1 MIRRSSL
8 ARWHAASLAV
18 AVILGICILPSPS
31 GADWEHYRGP
41 TQNGASAEKL
51 PASLPKDGLKT
62 LWSAK
67 VGTGTS
73 SISVSGDR
81 VFTMGNSDETDTV
94 WCFDAK
100 TGKVLWKYEYPQPLV
115 KRNFEGGDA
124 ATPTVDGN
132 RVYSVSHEGDLFCLD
147 AATGKKLWYKHY
159 VQDLGGKRPGWGF
172 AGSPL
177 VEGNLLLCDTGG
189 HGASTTA
196 LDKMTGSVVWKSGDD
211 ESGYASPVVA
221 TLAGKKTVVMF
232 KASHL
237 VGLAVKDGREL
248 WRAEWK
254 TSYDV
259 NAATPLVSGNRILVT
274 SGYGTGC
281 GLFEVSASGVTA
293 LWRSK
298 ALRSHFTSP
307 VLWQG
312 DVYGI
317 DGDANPKAALVCMDF
332 ATGALKWKDKSVNG
346 GALVLDDG
354 KLVILNELGELL
366 IGDAS
371 PNGFKP
377 LLRQQVLPKR
387 CWVQPTVA
395 NGRIYC
401 RNNDG
406 MVVALG
412 L

>member
-1 MIRRSSL
+1 MTRNLSHARRLSVFCT
-8 ARWHAASLAV
+8 AAAI
-18 AVILGICILPSPS
+18 AGGCILPALAI
-31 GADWEHYRGP
+31 ADWEHYRGP
-41 TQNGASAEKL
+41 TQNGISTEKL
-51 PASLPKDGLKT
+51 PSALPKEGLKT
-62 LWSAK
+62 VWSAK

-73 SISVSGDR
+73 SITVSGNR
-81 VFTMGNSDETDTV
+81 AFTMGNSDGKDTV
-94 WCFDAK
+94 WCLDVK
-100 TGKVLWKYEYPQPLV
+100 TGKVQWKYEYPLALT
-115 KRNFEGGDA
+115 KRNFEGGTA

-132 RVYSVSHEGDLFCLD
+132 RVYTVSHEGDLFCLD
-147 AATGKKLWYKHY
+147 VATGRKIWYKHY
-159 VQDLGGKRPGWGF
+159 QQDLGGKRPYWGY

-177 VEGNLLLCDTGG
+177 VEGDLLLCDVGG
-189 HGASTTA
+189 RGASTVA
-196 LDKMTGSVVWKSGDD
+196 LEKTTGDIAWKSGDD

-237 VGLAVKDGREL
+237 VGLDLKDGKEL

-254 TSYDV
+254 TNYDV
-259 NAATPLVSGNRILVT
+259 NATTPLVSDDRILIC
-274 SGYGTGC
+274 SGYGSGC
-281 GLFEVSASGVTA
+281 ALFEVSAAGISER
-293 LWRSK
+293 WRNK
-298 ALRSHFTSP
+298 DLRSQLNSP
-307 VLWQG
+307 VIWQG
-312 DVYGI
+312 AIYGM
-317 DGDANPKAALVCMDF
+317 DGDASPKAALVCLDL
-332 ATGALKWKDKSVNG
+332 ATGSVKWKDKSVNG

-395 NGRIYC
+395 NGRIFC

-406 MVVALG
+406 ALVALG

>member
-1 MIRRSSL
+1 MTRRSSL
-8 ARWHAASLAV
+8 ARRPAALLAASAT
-18 AVILGICILPSPS
+18 LGICLLPSLS
-31 GADWEHYRGP
+31 IADWERYRGP

-73 SISVSGDR
+73 SITVSGDR
-81 VFTMGNSDETDTV
+81 VFTMGNSHEKDTV

-100 TGKVLWKYEYPQPLV
+100 SGRVLWSYEYPLTV
-115 KRNFEGGDA
+115 GKRNFEGGAA
-124 ATPTVDGN
+124 ATPTVDGA
-132 RVYSVSHEGDLFCLD
+132 RVYTVSHEGDLFCLD
-147 AATGKKLWYKHY
+147 VATGKKLWYKHY
-159 VQDLGGKRPGWGF
+159 QQDLGGKRPYWGY

-177 VEGNLLLCDTGG
+177 VEGNLLICDIGG
-189 HGASTTA
+189 HDASTVA
-196 LDKMTGSVVWKSGDD
+196 LDKTDGSIVWKSGGD

-221 TLAGKKTVVMF
+221 MLAGKKTVVMF

-237 VGLAVKDGREL
+237 VGLDLKDGKEL
-248 WRAEWK
+248 WRADWK

-259 NAATPLVSGNRILVT
+259 NATTPLVSGNRILVT

-281 GLFEVSASGVTA
+281 GLFEVSATGIA
-293 LWRSK
+293 ELWRNK
-298 ALRSHFTSP
+298 ELRSHFSSP
-307 VLWQG
+307 ILWQG
-312 DVYGI
+312 NVYGI
-317 DGDANPKAALVCMDF
+317 DGDANPRAALVCLDF

-354 KLVILNELGELL
+354 KLVILNEPGELL

-371 PNGFKP
+371 PAGFRP

-406 MVVALG
+406 VLVALG

>member
-1 MIRRSSL
+1 MTRHSFSARRHAKLL
-8 ARWHAASLAV
+8 AAAT
-18 AVILGICILPSPS
+18 LGICILPSPS
-31 GADWEHYRGP
+31 IADWEHYRGP
-41 TQNGASAEKL
+41 TQNGVSTEKL

-62 LWSAK
+62 LWSAN
-67 VGTGTS
+67 VGMGTS
-73 SISVSGDR
+73 SITVKGDR
-81 VFTMGNSDETDTV
+81 VFTMGNSNEKDTV

-100 TGKVLWKYEYPQPLV
+100 TGKVLWSYEYPLSLE
-115 KRNFEGGDA
+115 KRNFEGGTA

-132 RVYSVSHEGDLFCLD
+132 RVYTVSHEGDLFCLD

-159 VQDLGGKRPGWGF
+159 QQDLGGKRPGWGY

-177 VEGNLLLCDTGG
+177 VDGNFLLCDTGG
-189 HGASTTA
+189 RGASTVA
-196 LDKMTGSVVWKSGDD
+196 LDKMTGNIVWKSGDD
-211 ESGYASPVVA
+211 ESGYGSPVVA

-237 VGLAVKDGREL
+237 VGLDVKDGREL
-248 WRAEWK
+248 WRGEWK

-259 NAATPLVSGNRILVT
+259 NAITPLVSGNRILVS
-274 SGYGTGC
+274 SGYGAGCALFEISATGC
-281 GLFEVSASGVTA
+281 TE
-293 LWRSK
+293 LWRNK
-298 ALRSHFTSP
+298 ILRSHFSSP

-317 DGDANPKAALVCMDF
+317 DGDANPRAALVCLDF

-354 KLVILNELGELL
+354 KLVVLNELGELL

-371 PNGFKP
+371 PAGFKP

-406 MVVALG
+406 VLVALG